1 MIIVCGR
8 FLAHAGRRQELLDLS
23 RLAVVAARN
32 TEGCIDF
39 AVSPDLIDADRV
51 NILERWTSAEALRAF
66 REDGPGEDISGLVR
80 QFDIEEFEVSARR

>member
-1 MIIVCGR
+1 MIIVCGK
-8 FLAHAGRRQELLDLS
+8 LKAHPGRRQELLDLS
-23 RLAVVAARN
+23 HLAVVAARN

-51 NILERWTSAEALRAF
+51 NILERWASAEALRSF

-80 QFDIEEFEVSARR
+80 QFDIEEYEVSAPP